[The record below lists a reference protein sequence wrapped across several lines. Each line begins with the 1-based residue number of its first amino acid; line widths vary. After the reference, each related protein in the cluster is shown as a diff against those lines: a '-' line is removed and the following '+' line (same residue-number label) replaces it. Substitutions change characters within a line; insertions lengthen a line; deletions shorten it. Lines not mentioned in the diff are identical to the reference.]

1 MAIYFNDLILEPKVN
16 GTSLQRRYYQE
27 REELRQLFQ
36 KFKRKGDKEGTLTFT
51 RDFNKVYNSRKT
63 SYKPAPPI
71 AIPYN
76 VNIYDPEMGSVEIR
90 YSRRPP
96 IKNGQNLMWPR
107 DQESL
112 IGETLS
118 VTEQR
123 LDYAWFLMK
132 ASPFVNNGIIK
143 LVDRQ
148 LEYEGTFA
156 QIRKQKDVTNILFDD
171 NISLETL
178 QGIATIVWPS
188 GEVDGDS
195 KEELATKM
203 WNRIQEGEKNKKK
216 YNYDA
221 LIAAHGKFAEATA
234 KSTTPEA
241 ELTLVTLPDGTEV
254 EVKMLTCPKNMGDEK
269 LYAKAAEFGVP
280 VEGLSRNII
289 YSLVKQ
295 KMATNES
302 K

>member
-36 KFKRKGDKEGTLTFT
+36 KFKRKGEKEATLTFT

-96 IKNGQNLMWPR
+96 IKNGQHLMWPR

-118 VTEQR
+118 VSEQR

-148 LEYEGTFA
+148 VEYEGTFA

-171 NISLETL
+171 NITLETL
-178 QGIATIVWPS
+178 QGIASILWPS

-203 WNRIQEGEKNKKK
+203 WNRVQEGEKNKKAH
-216 YNYDA
+216 NFDA
-221 LIAAHGKFAEATA
+221 LIAAYGKFAEAVSKDTSDA
-234 KSTTPEA
+234 SK
-241 ELTLVTLPDGTEV
+241 LTLVTLPDGSEV
-254 EVKMLTCPKNMGDEK
+254 EVEIVSCPKKISDEQLSEGALK
-269 LYAKAAEFGVP
+269 YGIP
-280 VEGLSRNII
+280 TEGLSRNII
-289 YSLVKQ
+289 FSLIKQ
-295 KMATNES
+295 KKAIHES
-302 K
+302 